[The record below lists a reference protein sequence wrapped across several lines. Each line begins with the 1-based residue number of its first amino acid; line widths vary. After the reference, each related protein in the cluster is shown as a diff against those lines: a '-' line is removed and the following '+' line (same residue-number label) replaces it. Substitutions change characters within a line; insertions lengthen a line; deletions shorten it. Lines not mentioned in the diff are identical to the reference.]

1 MATIQEQISI
11 NVKWARNANHRL
23 LVLQKDSDR
32 LGRDWEM
39 IHYEMSARNG
49 FMKIAKMLKAG
60 K

>member
-11 NVKWARNANHRL
+11 NVKWARSANHRL
-23 LVLQKDSDR
+23 LVLQKDS
-32 LGRDWEM
+32 DWEM